1 MKFHVLVAT
10 PETATLT
17 FVLPVFTPAGTN
29 TLMLD
34 VFQLVTGAANPLN
47 VTVLVAPCVSP
58 KFTPAIV
65 TEEPTGADDGEIPV
79 IAGVTRAVNFPTN
92 ALRALFKL
100 DCRTPGVVGMS
111 LESVWPAK

>member
-1 MKFHVLVAT
+1 MYW
-10 PETATLT
+10 
-17 FVLPVFTPAGTN
+17 LPHRKLPRLRLYCRSSRRQGTN

-47 VTVLVAPCVSP
+47 VTVFVAACVSP

-65 TEEPTGADDGEIPV
+65 TEKPTGADDGEIPV
-79 IAGVTRAVNFPTN
+79 IAGVTEAVNFPTN

-100 DCRTPGVVGMS
+100 NCRNCRCCRNV
-111 LESVWPAK
+111 A